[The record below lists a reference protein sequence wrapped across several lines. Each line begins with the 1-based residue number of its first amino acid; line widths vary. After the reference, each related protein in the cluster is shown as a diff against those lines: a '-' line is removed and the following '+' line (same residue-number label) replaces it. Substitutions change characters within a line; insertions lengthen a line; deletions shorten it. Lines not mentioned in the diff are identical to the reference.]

1 MIRFLKA
8 LKDWTSPSYW
18 AHRIGE
24 KSGLYGW
31 AMKKGEQN
39 KPWYIQV
46 GLILVIIVLFFFMSE
61 LQAGDNHVHIEQ
73 IGTDSD
79 ETVL

>member
-31 AMKKGEQN
+31 AMKKRRREKAMVRSGQFN
-39 KPWYIQV
+39 TRHYTT
-46 GLILVIIVLFFFMSE
+46 ILF
-61 LQAGDNHVHIEQ
+61 HVRATSW
-73 IGTDSD
+73 G
-79 ETVL
+79 

>member
-31 AMKKGEQN
+31 AMKKGEEK
-39 KPWYIQV
+39 KPWYVQV
-46 GLILVIIVLFFFMSE
+46 SLILVIILLFFF
-61 LQAGDNHVHIEQ
+61 HVRATSW
-73 IGTDSD
+73 G
-79 ETVL
+79 

>member
-31 AMKKGEQN
+31 AMKKGEEK
-39 KPWYIQV
+39 KPKNDMYTKA
-46 GLILVIIVLFFFMSE
+46 LIILNVQHKLLHFV
-61 LQAGDNHVHIEQ
+61 
-73 IGTDSD
+73 
-79 ETVL
+79 